1 MPRSRAVW
9 AMVVVPPVASRTA
22 SALNSGVYFRR
33 ARGNRTVRG
42 RGALIPASAG
52 FHALRAA
59 GRRSRTDASP
69 SLVAMPSKA
78 RVR

>member
-33 ARGNRTVRG
+33 AREGVVVSVMSGSGGVAVHHRPSVRLDDT
-42 RGALIPASAG
+42 AQ
-52 FHALRAA
+52 
-59 GRRSRTDASP
+59 T
-69 SLVAMPSKA
+69 
-78 RVR
+78 